1 MDDWHLLTNRGR
13 SPVVKLFA
21 AVCFVSVLACSSP
34 STYSTSSDAVME
46 EVCLTYARVI
56 EDANALSVGK
66 KEGMDLYVTERL
78 AEMAGMTQKGE
89 EFAMNRA
96 IRELWN
102 LNSNPGTYGV
112 GGVKGEYQQGL
123 MASRQVVR
131 LCSAEG
137 LWHDG
142 FEAPE
147 VVVDVLCAGAFSL
160 SSDDMSQWPGWMDR
174 YGSCR

>member
-1 MDDWHLLTNRGR
+1 M
-13 SPVVKLFA
+13 VKLLA
-21 AVCFVSVLACSSP
+21 AVCLVSLLACSSL
-34 STYSTSSDAVME
+34 STHPTSSDIVME
-46 EVCLTYARVI
+46 EVCLSYARLI

-66 KEGMDLYVTERL
+66 KEGLDLYVTERL
-78 AEMAGMTQKGE
+78 VEMAGMTQSVEK
-89 EFAMNRA
+89 FAMNRA
-96 IRELWN
+96 INELWR
-102 LNSNPGTYGV
+102 LNPDPGTYGV
-112 GGVKGEYQQGL
+112 GGRKGEYQQGL
-123 MASRQVVR
+123 IASRQVVR

-160 SSDDMSQWPGWMDR
+160 SSDDMSQWPAWMER